1 MAKASKR
8 PPGEDPP
15 ATERPARQTPDAAIR
30 DGVMSSLGQPP
41 GLFRVVVLPL
51 WRNYYRVNVLT
62 GADATSIRIVHSF
75 FVEAGD
81 DGAILSAS
89 PPIVRQYP

>member
-8 PPGEDPP
+8 PPGEEPP

-75 FVEAGD
+75 FVEAGETGD
-81 DGAILSAS
+81 IIKSN
-89 PPIVRQYP
+89 PRIIRTYE